1 MRKVLLLV
9 AVVAGIISC
18 DKSEEGTF
26 VLTGTVDG
34 ADGKNII
41 LEMHDDSLGI
51 IPVDTAKIENGKFKF
66 TGTAFEPSMHSLTID
81 GETNKSFLIVEDGE
95 IDIEI
100 NKDSIFLNKISG
112 TYNNEQLTEFSSQ
125 GREFQKKMQ
134 DFQQRN
140 QATMVMA
147 QNKNDT
153 AAMSKL
159 RADFQ
164 IIRDEMDASN
174 EKYIREHPKA
184 FISLLLISNMFR
196 VFEPEMDKIETLY
209 AGLDPEIKKTKA
221 AVTLQKR
228 IADFKKVGIGK
239 AAPDFS
245 APNPEGKMVKFSES
259 TGKVTIIDF
268 WASWCGPC
276 RIANPELV
284 ALYNDFHDKGL
295 NIVGVSLDKPGESA
309 KWKEA
314 IAKDNLTWTQV
325 SNLKFW
331 DDPIAKQYNVQ
342 SIPQMFIVNEHGI
355 IVAKDLKGQALR
367 DKIAEFLGEKKLTK

>member
-1 MRKVLLLV
+1 LV

-221 AVTLQKR
+221 AVT
-228 IADFKKVGIGK
+228 
-239 AAPDFS
+239 
-245 APNPEGKMVKFSES
+245 
-259 TGKVTIIDF
+259 
-268 WASWCGPC
+268 
-276 RIANPELV
+276 
-284 ALYNDFHDKGL
+284 
-295 NIVGVSLDKPGESA
+295 
-309 KWKEA
+309 
-314 IAKDNLTWTQV
+314 
-325 SNLKFW
+325 
-331 DDPIAKQYNVQ
+331 
-342 SIPQMFIVNEHGI
+342 
-355 IVAKDLKGQALR
+355 
-367 DKIAEFLGEKKLTK
+367 